1 MSAERCF
8 IDTNVLVYLF
18 DADSPGKQAR
28 SRELLEEVA
37 DSAVLSTQVLA
48 EFYVAVTR
56 KLGKPLPASEAWAAV
71 ESLCEFEVRPV
82 HAALVKSAIRR
93 SQDSHLSYWDALIV
107 ETAMEADAS
116 ALLTEDMQHGQQFD
130 HLRVINPFR

>member
-18 DADSPGKQAR
+18 EADSPGKQAR

-37 DSAVLSTQVLA
+37 DSAVLSTQVIA

-56 KLGKPLPASEAWAAV
+56 KLGKPLPASEALAAV
-71 ESLCEFEVRPV
+71 ESLCELEVRPV
-82 HAALVKSAIRR
+82 HMNLVKSAIRR
-93 SQDSHLSYWDALIV
+93 GQDSQLSYWDALIV

-116 ALLTEDMQHGQQFD
+116 ELLTEDMQHGQRFD
-130 HLRVINPFR
+130 RLRVVNPFQ

>member
-1 MSAERCF
+1 MSVDRCF

-56 KLGKPLPASEAWAAV
+56 KLGKPLSASEARGAV
-71 ESLCEFEVRPV
+71 ESLCELEVRPV
-82 HAALVKSAIRR
+82 HMNLVKSAIRR
-93 SQDSHLSYWDALIV
+93 SQDSQLSFWDALIV
-107 ETAMEADAS
+107 ETAMEADVS

-130 HLRVINPFR
+130 RFRVVNPFR

>member
-56 KLGKPLPASEAWAAV
+56 KLGKPLPAIKARDAV
-71 ESLCEFEVRPV
+71 ESLCELEVRPV
-82 HAALVKSAIRR
+82 HTTLVKSAIRR
-93 SQDSHLSYWDALIV
+93 SRDSQLSYWDALII
-107 ETAMEADAS
+107 ETAMESDAS
-116 ALLTEDMQHGQQFD
+116 TLFTEDLQHGQKFD
-130 HLRVINPFR
+130 HLRVVDPFR